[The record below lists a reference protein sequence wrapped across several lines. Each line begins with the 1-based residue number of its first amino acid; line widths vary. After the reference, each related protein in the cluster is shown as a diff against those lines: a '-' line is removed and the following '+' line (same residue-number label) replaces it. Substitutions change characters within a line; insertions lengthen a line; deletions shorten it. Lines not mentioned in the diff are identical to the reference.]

1 MLYAN
6 VFSSLRA
13 GEVPAFNFTIWKVI
27 ILEKYEINKF
37 IEEYTIKLNDLYQA
51 FNIETKAPI
60 HNELEEEIQ
69 SPTFWNDQDNAQKV
83 IAKANAIK
91 EILQGYNKADM
102 MFTDIKALVEMALID
117 EEAMLLLEEEIS
129 NFKEY
134 MSALEEK
141 ALLNGKYDMGD
152 CILELHP
159 GAGGTESMDWCDMLY
174 RMYTRFCQKKGF
186 KVSVLDYQAGDEA
199 GVKSV
204 TMSIKGAYAY
214 GLLKGERGVHRLVR
228 ISPFDSNAR
237 RHTSFCSCDIAPQVE
252 NNDDIK
258 INDEDLKIDVYRS
271 SGAGGQSVNTTDSAV
286 RITHKPTGIV
296 VTCQNERSQIKNRE
310 VAYSILKSKLLE
322 LEIKKQEDELRA
334 IKGEQMEINFGSQIR
349 SYVFCP
355 YTLCKDHRTG
365 FEMGNINAVMDG
377 DIEGYML
384 AYLKYIAGGKNE

>member
-1 MLYAN
+1 M
-6 VFSSLRA
+6 
-13 GEVPAFNFTIWKVI
+13 
-27 ILEKYEINKF
+27 EKYEINKF
-37 IEEYTIKLNDLYQA
+37 LEDYKVKLNDLFIA
-51 FNIETKAPI
+51 FNIEEKTPI
-60 HNELEEEIQ
+60 FKELEEKIADP
-69 SPTFWNDQDNAQKV
+69 SFWNNQEEAQKI
-83 IAKANAIK
+83 IAKSNSIK
-91 EILQGYNKADM
+91 DILTSYNKAKSSYD
-102 MFTDIKALVEMALID
+102 DIEALVEMALID
-117 EEAMLLLEEEIS
+117 EEAMLLLEEEITS
-129 NFKEY
+129 FKEY
-134 MSALEEK
+134 MDTLEEK
-141 ALLNGKYDMGD
+141 ALLNGKYDDSD

-159 GAGGTESMDWCDMLY
+159 GAGGTESMDWADMLY

-199 GVKSV
+199 GIKSV
-204 TMSIKGAYAY
+204 TMSIKGPYAY

-237 RHTSFCSCDIAPQVE
+237 RHTSFCSCDIAPQI
-252 NNDDIK
+252 DDAEEVK
-258 INDEDLKIDVYRS
+258 INEEDLKIDVYRS

-322 LEIKKQEDELRA
+322 LELKKKEEELKS
-334 IKGEQMEINFGSQIR
+334 IKGEQMDINFGSQIR

-365 FEMGNINAVMDG
+365 YEMGNIQAVMDG

-384 AYLKYIAGGKNE
+384 AYLKLMASANKS